1 MKKTVLITGADG
13 FIGRNLTVRLADR
26 DDLVLLRCTRETTGA
41 ELATMAAAADVV
53 FHLAGIN
60 RPQAVEEFEIGNV
73 GLTRDLIDYL
83 RQARRT
89 PVIVFSSSIQIRQA
103 NPYGQT
109 KLAAEEALRE
119 FADETGAPVVILRL
133 RNVFGKWC
141 RPEYNSVVA
150 TFCHNIARGQ
160 PITITDPA
168 REIELVYIDD
178 VVDSLLDAGFGGAAP
193 GDDRVAAD
201 TMPTTRIGLGDL
213 ADRLRTFAS
222 MQQTLLIPDFSLRFD
237 QQLYATYL
245 SYVDPQGWVYSLQRR
260 SDDRGDL
267 AEWVKSHA
275 FGQIF
280 VSRTHPGITRGNHYH
295 HTKTEK
301 FFVISGVGLVQFRHV
316 ERDEVFEFVVRGEE
330 YRVIDIPPGYTHSI
344 TNVGDGEMI
353 TLFWA
358 SEIFDPDRPDTAYL
372 PVMLPGQ
379 SA

>member
-13 FIGRNLTVRLADR
+13 FIGRNLTVRLAAR

-53 FHLAGIN
+53 FHLAGVN
-60 RPQAVEEFEIGNV
+60 RPQTIEEFEIGNI
-73 GLTRDLIDYL
+73 GLTRDLIDHL
-83 RQARRT
+83 REARRT
-89 PVIVFSSSIQIRQA
+89 PVIVFSSSIQVRQA

-109 KLAAEEALRE
+109 KRAAEEALRE
-119 FADETGAPVVILRL
+119 FADETGARIVILRL

-141 RPEYNSVVA
+141 RPDYNSVVA
-150 TFCHNIARGQ
+150 TFCHNIAREQ

-178 VVDSLLDAGFGGAAP
+178 VVDSLLSAGFGGAAP
-193 GDDRVAAD
+193 GDDHLAAD
-201 TMPTTRIGLGDL
+201 TMPTTRIRLGDL
-213 ADRLRTFAS
+213 ADRIRAFSS
-222 MQQTLLIPDFSLRFD
+222 MQQTLLIPNFSQRFD

-267 AEWVKSHA
+267 AEWVKSTA

-316 ERDEVFEFVVRGEE
+316 ERDEVIEFTVRGEE

-358 SEIFDPDRPDTAYL
+358 SEIFDPARPDTSYL
-372 PVMLPGQ
+372 PVTLSGR